1 MRRALFCLTLSLL
14 AACAPRGE
22 FRQTEAQGCCATP
35 VAVYAVSNRQLDEA
49 GQYTQG
55 RALALDFARYTVSI
69 PETREV
75 GKIQW
80 PDGRPDPSTDFVTTE
95 AQRYRDVTGFAQ
107 DIRRDLVTLPLEN
120 REVTVFVHGY
130 NTNPAEGVY
139 RLAQMVHDIEI
150 PVVPIQFIWPSYDRA
165 TGYLYD
171 RDSVL
176 FSRNA
181 LLKFL
186 KDLRAQGVTRI
197 VLASHSLGAKLVSET
212 LRQAELER
220 PGGAD
225 RLVDSVV
232 MISPDVSVDVF
243 LDTMHGLSAL
253 PQPFIVLPSEK
264 DAALRVS
271 ERLNDAPRL
280 GRRPDL
286 ARFQDLPI
294 TFLDVSAFSAPGQG
308 DFGHLTVGSSPALIA
323 ILPQLNEIET
333 SLTGGRA
340 SRPGP
345 WVSTIEEVREAT
357 QVVLKPAR

>member
-1 MRRALFCLTLSLL
+1 MRRALLFLTFVALT
-14 AACAPRGE
+14 ACAPRGS
-22 FRQTEAQGCCATP
+22 FRQAEPPACCATP
-35 VAVYAVSNRQLDEA
+35 VTVYAVSNRQLDD
-49 GQYTQG
+49 GGLYTRE
-55 RALALDFARYTVSI
+55 RALDLDFARYTISI
-69 PETREV
+69 PEKREV

-80 PDGRPDPSTDFVTTE
+80 PEGLPDPETDFVTTD
-95 AQRYRDVTGFAQ
+95 AVRYRDVTGFSAAV
-107 DIRRDLVTLPLEN
+107 RRDLTTLPLEN

-150 PVVPIQFIWPSYDRA
+150 PVVPIQFIWPSYERT

-186 KDLRAQGVTRI
+186 KDLRAQGVSRI
-197 VLASHSLGAKLVSET
+197 VLAAHSLGAKLVSET
-212 LRQAELER
+212 LRQAELESA
-220 PGGAD
+220 GGAD

-232 MISPDVSVDVF
+232 MVSPDVSVDVF
-243 LDTMHGLSAL
+243 LDTMHGLSKV
-253 PQPFIVLPSEK
+253 PDPFVVLTSER

-286 ARFQDLPI
+286 SRFKDLPV
-294 TFLDVSAFSAPGQG
+294 TFIDVSAFSAPGQG
-308 DFGHLTVGSSPALIA
+308 DLGHMTVGSSPALIA
-323 ILPQLNEIET
+323 ILPQLNEMQD
-333 SLTGGRA
+333 SLTAGRA
-340 SRPGP
+340 SRPGA

-357 QVVLKPAR
+357 EIVLSPAR